1 MEADIENIVKLRY
14 TRRNQYMNIPPLK
27 QTLPPLLRRH
37 GVSVAY
43 LFGSQA
49 HGRVQADS
57 DIDLAVAFP
66 KDYAAAKQT
75 RCIAQLMSAVSKAN
89 DGRLVDIINLHNQLP
104 PLLKH
109 RAVFSGQR
117 ILNDN
122 PSQSFQIEQQARHA
136 YEDTQYLRATQYRLL
151 HQRIVNGTFGQLSQ
165 TEY

>member
-1 MEADIENIVKLRY
+1 
-14 TRRNQYMNIPPLK
+14 MNIPAL
-27 QTLPPLLRRH
+27 QSVLRRH

-49 HGRVQADS
+49 NGRVRADS
-57 DIDLAVAFP
+57 DIDLAVAFSE
-66 KDYAAAKQT
+66 DYSAAKQT
-75 RCIAQLMSAVSKAN
+75 RCINQLTSAVSKAN

-136 YEDTQYLRATQYRLL
+136 YEDTQYLRATQYHLM
-151 HQRIVNGTFGQLSQ
+151 HQRIMNGTFGKAAQHYVAS
-165 TEY
+165 